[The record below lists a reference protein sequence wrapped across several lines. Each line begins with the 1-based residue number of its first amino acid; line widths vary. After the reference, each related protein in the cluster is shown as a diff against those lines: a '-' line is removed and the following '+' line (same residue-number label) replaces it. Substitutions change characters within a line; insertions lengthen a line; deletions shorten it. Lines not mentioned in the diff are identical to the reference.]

1 MMFEVQVIIKNDFGE
16 FKGRKANVNEEQLGK
31 IIESSKSFYKSSGF
45 ELTCEDGTFVVLAP
59 EIVKRSMLIVL
70 SKKIKNDDV

>member
-1 MMFEVQVIIKNDFGE
+1 MFEVQIIIKNDFGE
-16 FKGRKANVNEEQLGK
+16 FRGRKATVNQEQLDK

-59 EIVKRSMLIVL
+59 DIVKKSMLIVL
-70 SKKIKNDDV
+70 NKKIKNDDV